1 MKKFGQIT
9 IFIILGVILISIFLL
24 LIYVKK
30 SIFDVNNLIIPSQ
43 VKPVEVY
50 VDSCISKLSKEA
62 LIELQ
67 NGRINHNDFFLN
79 EDLLAIEY
87 YYDGYTNTMPDIVE
101 LEEEFSIYIEDNLNG
116 CVSEFKIEGYS
127 IDYGVPLV
135 KTSFLQNMVDIS
147 VNYEINIIKGDSNYK
162 ISEFMVSYPIKFLE
176 IYQLA
181 NEIVEGL
188 VESEGLL
195 DPDLIGNLE
204 DNYLI
209 YTSPLKDYGG
219 IIEIIDQTSPLDD
232 EYYVLRFAYV

>member
-30 SIFDVNNLIIPSQ
+30 SVFDVNNLVIPSQ

-101 LEEEFSIYIEDNLNG
+101 LEEEFSIYIEDNLNE
-116 CVSEFKIEGYS
+116 CVSEFKIE
-127 IDYGVPLV
+127 
-135 KTSFLQNMVDIS
+135 
-147 VNYEINIIKGDSNYK
+147 
-162 ISEFMVSYPIKFLE
+162 
-176 IYQLA
+176 
-181 NEIVEGL
+181 
-188 VESEGLL
+188 
-195 DPDLIGNLE
+195 
-204 DNYLI
+204 
-209 YTSPLKDYGG
+209 
-219 IIEIIDQTSPLDD
+219 
-232 EYYVLRFAYV
+232 